1 MGENRNKNGEVSVSD
16 AVIGRLPR
24 YYRRLQELLAQ
35 NILRISSGEL
45 SGMMG
50 VTASQIRQDLNC
62 FGGFGQQG
70 YGYNVKYLCAK
81 IGEILGADEA
91 YSAIVIGAG
100 YCGPMPLK
108 SDLFLARGVFLK
120 AVFDTDIGTDEE
132 REINGIPVYPISRL
146 DRYFAEN
153 KADIAVLNQPGISDA
168 FLGRLAEF
176 GIRGIWNFSEEEIPA
191 KYGMAVQNVCPGDL
205 LMKLCY
211 QIRVADEESRR
222 KAPRDAETLKNTE
235 NDNEN

>member
-1 MGENRNKNGEVSVSD
+1 MSESENKNAEPTVSE

-24 YYRRLQELLAQ
+24 YYRCLQELLAQ
-35 NILRISSGEL
+35 NILRISSAEL
-45 SGMMG
+45 SQMMG

-70 YGYNVKYLCAK
+70 YGYNVKYLCSK

-100 YCGPMPLK
+100 YLGRALAEPG
-108 SDLFLARGVFLK
+108 LFLTRGVFLK
-120 AVFDTDIGTDEE
+120 AVFDTDPACTEE
-132 REINGIPVYPISRL
+132 GERNGIPVYPISKL

-153 KADIAVLNQPGISDA
+153 KADIAVLSLPEIKPA
-168 FLGRLAEF
+168 FLDRLSAL
-176 GIRGIWNFSEEEIPA
+176 GIRGIWNFSDAEIPA
-191 KYGMAVQNVCPGDL
+191 KPGLAVQNVCPGDL

-211 QIRVADEESRR
+211 GLRVADEQSRR
-222 KAPRDAETLKNTE
+222 KYEANRERRGNIKDE
-235 NDNEN
+235 N

>member
-1 MGENRNKNGEVSVSD
+1 MGENQNRKTEPTVSE

-24 YYRRLQELLAQ
+24 YYRCLGQLLEQ

-45 SGMMG
+45 ARIMG

-70 YGYNVKYLCAK
+70 YGYNVKYLRTK

-91 YSAIVIGAG
+91 YSAIVIGTDSF
-100 YCGPMPLK
+100 GPMAT
-108 SDLFLARGVFLK
+108 SADLFLARGVFLK
-120 AVFDTDIGTDEE
+120 AVFDTDPTVEEE
-132 REINGIPVYPISRL
+132 REIGGIPVYPMTGL

-153 KADIAVLNQPGISDA
+153 KADIAVLNLPSISESL
-168 FLGRLAEF
+168 LGRLA
-176 GIRGIWNFSEEEIPA
+176 GLGVRGIWNFSDVEIRPRP
-191 KYGMAVQNVCPGDL
+191 GMTVLNVCPGDL

-211 QIRVADEESRR
+211 GLRVADEQSR
-222 KAPRDAETLKNTE
+222 KSAQEEKKTE
-235 NDNEN
+235 NHDEN